1 MSEFLNEI
9 LFIFQ
14 RINWLSVLDLV
25 LVTLIFFTILTLLR
39 DTQAT
44 ILLRG
49 VIFLVILLALLTQF
63 IELPAFSWLIQ
74 TTLPALLL
82 AIPVIF
88 APEIRRGLERLG
100 RAGSSNLFRRNLD
113 SQEATKNTMHI
124 ISIACARLSAR
135 RHGALIVLERID
147 SLQEYVQTGVYMDA
161 VVSPELLL
169 QIFYPNSPLHDG
181 AVVISGSR
189 ILAASCVMPLSASG
203 ILNRT
208 PERQMGLRH
217 RAALGSSEASDA
229 VVIVVSEETGS
240 ISVAQSG
247 RLIRGLD
254 SDRLENMLIALFQPV
269 PGIVDYIKIFGWK
282 IRIPGLH
289 HKEED

>member
-1 MSEFLNEI
+1 VPEFLNEI

-39 DTQAT
+39 DTQAM

-100 RAGSSNLFRRNLD
+100 RAGSSNLFRRNLASEED
-113 SQEATKNTMHI
+113 IINTMHI

-135 RHGALIVLERID
+135 RHGALIVMERID
-147 SLQEYVQTGVYMDA
+147 TLQEYVDTGVYMDA
-161 VVSPELLL
+161 VISPELLL
-169 QIFYPNSPLHDG
+169 QIFYPNSPLDRKS
-181 AVVISGSR
+181 VV
-189 ILAASCVMPLSASG
+189 
-203 ILNRT
+203 
-208 PERQMGLRH
+208 
-217 RAALGSSEASDA
+217 
-229 VVIVVSEETGS
+229 
-240 ISVAQSG
+240 
-247 RLIRGLD
+247 
-254 SDRLENMLIALFQPV
+254 
-269 PGIVDYIKIFGWK
+269 
-282 IRIPGLH
+282 
-289 HKEED
+289 

>member
-1 MSEFLNEI
+1 MPEFLNEI

-100 RAGSSNLFRRNLD
+100 RAGSANLFRRNLASD
-113 SQEATKNTMHI
+113 EAIQNTMHI
-124 ISIACARLSAR
+124 ISLACARLSAR
-135 RHGALIVLERID
+135 RHGALIVMERID
-147 SLQEYVQTGVYMDA
+147 TLQEYVTTGVYMDA

-181 AVVISGSR
+181 AVIISGNR
-189 ILAASCVMPLSASG
+189 VLAASCVMPLSASG
-203 ILNRT
+203 ILNRS

-240 ISVAQSG
+240 ISVAQAG

-254 SDRLENMLIALFQPV
+254 SDRLENMLIALFRPI
-269 PGIVDYIKIFGWK
+269 PGIVDYINIFGWK
-282 IRIPGLH
+282 IKIPGFH